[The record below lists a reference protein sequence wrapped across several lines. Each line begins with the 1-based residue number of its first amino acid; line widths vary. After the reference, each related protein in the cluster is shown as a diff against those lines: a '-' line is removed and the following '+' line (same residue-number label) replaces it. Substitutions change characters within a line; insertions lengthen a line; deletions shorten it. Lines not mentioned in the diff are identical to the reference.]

1 MSSISQRI
9 PSGIPVEVLQFAS
22 TNTTSLADVA
32 ALKVIIRCDCHLES
46 SPTCQLIHATTCDY
60 YLFLLVIFFFAS

>member
-32 ALKVIIRCDCHLES
+32 ALKVIIRYPAILEAHL
-46 SPTCQLIHATTCDY
+46 C
-60 YLFLLVIFFFAS
+60 VN